1 MENLKNAL
9 SNKLNLIMILVAGIF
24 CFQVFSL
31 FSNGNEVQKVNYI
44 KKEIVAL
51 KDEINNIYEAEHALD
66 KKIDTFNRRIQ
77 GIHEAVTIN
86 NTKIENLKKDEKAKL
101 DNFKSYDARKW
112 EQYFTKRYAK
122 KTVPR
127 SNSAKPSRY

>member
-1 MENLKNAL
+1 MENLKNVL

-24 CFQVFSL
+24 FFQVFNL
-31 FSNGNEVQKVNYI
+31 FSNGSETQKVNYI
-44 KKEIVAL
+44 KSEISKL
-51 KDEINNIYEAEHALD
+51 KDDVNNIYKSENEMGQ
-66 KKIDTFNRRIQ
+66 KIDTFNLRIK

-101 DNFKSYDARKW
+101 DNFKSYDASKW
-112 EQYFTKRYAK
+112 EQYFAKRYAK
-122 KTVPR
+122 KTIPR

>member
-9 SNKLNLIMILVAGIF
+9 SNKLNLLMILVAGIF

-66 KKIDTFNRRIQ
+66 KKIDTFNIQIQ

-86 NTKIENLKKDEKAKL
+86 NTKIENLKKDEKTKI

-112 EQYFTKRYAK
+112 EQYFAKRYAK